1 MKRFFFIAIINFIL
15 PLSAQSWTI
24 ETSDSTKYSN
34 AKQLSIKNNT
44 LVYDV
49 SIDGEQKTI
58 ETHLD
63 DLSLIEREKDSLDL
77 IYSVLINYLYFA
89 LYLLLCKFAVALIK
103 HFRNVKK
110 DCYKAS
116 EHLRELYDTQYNI
129 LAKTPLHSYKLK
141 NNKLN
146 PGRYYYKTW
155 VLSSAF
161 LIVFSSFMLSNF
173 LENFGVLATSLIEN
187 PIRINFSHVLASAI
201 VFAQLLT
208 GAGYYIFYNNQKK
221 SKEYI
226 WPLLKVLMMFS
237 LICIAFI
244 EIIIWAN
251 LSASFDMTKV
261 LGLGELDVVKNSL
274 NYFLGIF
281 GLGLSIIGF
290 CSGYLISQYRSDSG
304 DSVLLNNIRY
314 VFFTTILV
322 CLLYLPSLLLL
333 ALGILFLLIISLIE
347 FIILPGNF
355 IFEKFKRNK
364 SEPMLAINNKVDE
377 LKDDVVPEVVD
388 EFEDNKEDQ
397 DVDDS
402 YMTDSP
408 EKSDDEDE
416 EDNYNYRDS
425 SD

>member
-1 MKRFFFIAIINFIL
+1 
-15 PLSAQSWTI
+15 
-24 ETSDSTKYSN
+24 
-34 AKQLSIKNNT
+34 
-44 LVYDV
+44 
-49 SIDGEQKTI
+49 
-58 ETHLD
+58 
-63 DLSLIEREKDSLDL
+63 
-77 IYSVLINYLYFA
+77 
-89 LYLLLCKFAVALIK
+89 
-103 HFRNVKK
+103 
-110 DCYKAS
+110 
-116 EHLRELYDTQYNI
+116 
-129 LAKTPLHSYKLK
+129 
-141 NNKLN
+141 
-146 PGRYYYKTW
+146 
-155 VLSSAF
+155 
-161 LIVFSSFMLSNF
+161 
-173 LENFGVLATSLIEN
+173 
-187 PIRINFSHVLASAI
+187 
-201 VFAQLLT
+201 
-208 GAGYYIFYNNQKK
+208 
-221 SKEYI
+221 
-226 WPLLKVLMMFS
+226 MFS

-364 SEPMLAINNKVDE
+364 SEPTLAVNNKVDE

>member
-1 MKRFFFIAIINFIL
+1 
-15 PLSAQSWTI
+15 
-24 ETSDSTKYSN
+24 
-34 AKQLSIKNNT
+34 
-44 LVYDV
+44 
-49 SIDGEQKTI
+49 
-58 ETHLD
+58 
-63 DLSLIEREKDSLDL
+63 
-77 IYSVLINYLYFA
+77 
-89 LYLLLCKFAVALIK
+89 
-103 HFRNVKK
+103 
-110 DCYKAS
+110 
-116 EHLRELYDTQYNI
+116 
-129 LAKTPLHSYKLK
+129 
-141 NNKLN
+141 
-146 PGRYYYKTW
+146 
-155 VLSSAF
+155 
-161 LIVFSSFMLSNF
+161 
-173 LENFGVLATSLIEN
+173 
-187 PIRINFSHVLASAI
+187 
-201 VFAQLLT
+201 
-208 GAGYYIFYNNQKK
+208 
-221 SKEYI
+221 
-226 WPLLKVLMMFS
+226 MMFS

-355 IFEKFKRNK
+355 IFDKFKRNK
-364 SEPMLAINNKVDE
+364 AEPILAVNNKVDE
-377 LKDDVVPEVVD
+377 VKDDVVPEVVA

-402 YMTDSP
+402 YMTDNP
-408 EKSDDEDE
+408 EKSNDEDE